1 MRNGFLLAIS
11 IMLLTSN
18 VFAAVYQCRVN
29 GKIVFSDKYCSKNPR
44 KIHIRKANS
53 LETPESKKT
62 KYEARNP
69 HLTKSR
75 KEHKA
80 KKEAYIKRK
89 KELNDKI
96 ESTNTGL
103 NQSFGKLLKNSA
115 RKKELRRQTKR
126 LDRNWQNYVDPD
138 GAEKRDTD
146 DKIDQLQKKV
156 ERLRNKVN
164 EPRSYTIQKNG
175 KTTYCNESYGNVH
188 CY

>member
-1 MRNGFLLAIS
+1 MKTIFSLTLSIILLS
-11 IMLLTSN
+11 SN
-18 VFAAVYQCRVN
+18 AVAATYQCRVN
-29 GKIVFSDKYCSKNPR
+29 GKIVFSDKYCSEKPR
-44 KIHIRKANS
+44 RIHIRKANT

-69 HLTKSR
+69 RLTKSR
-75 KEHKA
+75 KEHKT

-89 KELNDKI
+89 EELNNEI

-103 NQSFGKLLKNSA
+103 DQSFGKLLKNAA
-115 RKKELRRQTKR
+115 RKKELRRKSKR
-126 LDRNWQNYVDPD
+126 LDKNWQNYVDPD

-156 ERLRNKVN
+156 ERLKRKTN

-175 KTTYCNESYGNVH
+175 RTTYCNESYGSVN